1 MVETVFIILCVLFLR
16 PNIKFIDL
24 TCIVLVLHSHGF
36 NDQINTGTDDVG
48 LCAAHTHTRLLCT
61 DFKSDGFIDSLKW
74 FECASVQKN
83 FPLGQKSLGCERFL
97 QNAEAFLVP
106 SIYPSP

>member
-48 LCAAHTHTRLLCT
+48 LCAAHTHTHKQTRFAL
-61 DFKSDGFIDSLKW
+61 ILK
-74 FECASVQKN
+74 AMA
-83 FPLGQKSLGCERFL
+83 L
-97 QNAEAFLVP
+97 
-106 SIYPSP
+106 

>member
-1 MVETVFIILCVLFLR
+1 MCTVFASEHQIHR
-16 PNIKFIDL
+16 PDMY
-24 TCIVLVLHSHGF
+24 CARLHSHGF

-48 LCAAHTHTRLLCT
+48 LCAAHTHTRPLCT